1 MGFKKVFIGTIF
13 TMLDFRL
20 QGLDILPD
28 MIGYIFIFIGL
39 TEVLHLNSK
48 FRIARLISLLF
59 IFLSIP
65 DIYVNSSNTNQ
76 HSFFFFIPIT
86 YVELILL
93 TTVTVI
99 ISLIYAYFLFI
110 GIKEN
115 AETINHIDLANKAKL
130 SFILAVIVNLSFIFV
145 LIIPLFFIPFF
156 LVIIVTLII
165 QLSTLSIASNCL

>member
-1 MGFKKVFIGTIF
+1 
-13 TMLDFRL
+13 
-20 QGLDILPD
+20 
-28 MIGYIFIFIGL
+28 
-39 TEVLHLNSK
+39 
-48 FRIARLISLLF
+48 
-59 IFLSIP
+59 
-65 DIYVNSSNTNQ
+65 
-76 HSFFFFIPIT
+76 
-86 YVELILL
+86 
-93 TTVTVI
+93 VTVI